1 MNSHQPQE
9 REDQID
15 LLVFVKIIWDR
26 KIIISLLTLVLAI
39 SSVLYAL
46 SIPNIFESRVVLAPS
61 SSSESTNINLSGTAG
76 ALARV
81 AGIDLGGGGSSKG
94 PNLTLAIEKITSR
107 KFATD
112 FVINNSYQ
120 PELLASEN
128 WNSSENKIIYN
139 KSSYDSLKD
148 ELKYNPRD
156 IDIYKG
162 YLSGLSIRFD
172 KRTKFTHISFKHFSP
187 YFAKELLD
195 QLVLTINED
204 IKNTEVEAANESIKF
219 LEDQMTKTNISDIRF
234 IFTKLIEKNIKTIL
248 LAEVSPEYV
257 FEILDPAFVPDLR
270 SSPSRGVLCILITA
284 FGFLFIA
291 IFFIIIDYR
300 KLNK

>member
-107 KFATD
+107 KFAKCCPMSTHASIQRVVYT
-112 FVINNSYQ
+112 FT
-120 PELLASEN
+120 LA
-128 WNSSENKIIYN
+128 
-139 KSSYDSLKD
+139 
-148 ELKYNPRD
+148 
-156 IDIYKG
+156 
-162 YLSGLSIRFD
+162 
-172 KRTKFTHISFKHFSP
+172 THH
-187 YFAKELLD
+187 Y
-195 QLVLTINED
+195 
-204 IKNTEVEAANESIKF
+204 
-219 LEDQMTKTNISDIRF
+219 
-234 IFTKLIEKNIKTIL
+234 
-248 LAEVSPEYV
+248 
-257 FEILDPAFVPDLR
+257 
-270 SSPSRGVLCILITA
+270 LITYHQRV
-284 FGFLFIA
+284 FVVIA
-291 IFFIIIDYR
+291 
-300 KLNK
+300 LQA

>member
-81 AGIDLGGGGSSKG
+81 AGIDLGVGGSIKG
-94 PNLTLAIEKITSR
+94 PKLTLAIEKITSR

-156 IDIYKG
+156 IEIYKG

-187 YFAKELLD
+187 YFAKDLLD

>member
-204 IKNTEVEAANESIKF
+204 IKNTEVDAANESIKF

>member
-1 MNSHQPQE
+1 M
-9 REDQID
+9 
-15 LLVFVKIIWDR
+15 
-26 KIIISLLTLVLAI
+26 
-39 SSVLYAL
+39 
-46 SIPNIFESRVVLAPS
+46 
-61 SSSESTNINLSGTAG
+61 
-76 ALARV
+76 
-81 AGIDLGGGGSSKG
+81 
-94 PNLTLAIEKITSR
+94 
-107 KFATD
+107 
-112 FVINNSYQ
+112 
-120 PELLASEN
+120 
-128 WNSSENKIIYN
+128 
-139 KSSYDSLKD
+139 
-148 ELKYNPRD
+148 
-156 IDIYKG
+156 
-162 YLSGLSIRFD
+162 SGLSIRFD

-204 IKNTEVEAANESIKF
+204 IKNTEVDAANESIKF

-291 IFFIIIDYR
+291 GFDHLDLFGSITCLSGPKAVLLSSLVCISHPLEGITLSVFFWVITHQVPSTHTIGANVR
-300 KLNK
+300 GRLAVL

>member
-81 AGIDLGGGGSSKG
+81 AGIDLGVGGSIKG
-94 PNLTLAIEKITSR
+94 PKLTLAIEKITSR

-187 YFAKELLD
+187 YFAKDLLD

>member
-1 MNSHQPQE
+1 M
-9 REDQID
+9 
-15 LLVFVKIIWDR
+15 
-26 KIIISLLTLVLAI
+26 
-39 SSVLYAL
+39 
-46 SIPNIFESRVVLAPS
+46 LAPS

-187 YFAKELLD
+187 YFAKDLLD

>member
-187 YFAKELLD
+187 YFAKDLLD